1 MQCMLPRPEY
11 APRPTHD
18 VGPRDTIAAMI
29 RGMRLKCPKCGIGRM
44 FSSYLK
50 VADNCPAC
58 GEALHHQRADDAPP
72 YFTMFIVCHIVV
84 AGVLIAEK
92 ALAPSFWTHIA
103 IWFPIT
109 IVMSLILLPM
119 IKGALIGLQWAL
131 RMHGFGTGPDP
142 ADPQPEPVAAE
153 RI

>member
-1 MQCMLPRPEY
+1 MHIMLPRPDY
-11 APRPTHD
+11 LPRPTHD
-18 VGPRDTIAAMI
+18 LGPRDTFAAMK
-29 RGMRLKCPKCGIGRM
+29 RGAALKCPKCGIGRM

-50 VADNCPAC
+50 VADNCPTC

-92 ALAPSFWTHIA
+92 TFAPSFWVHIA

-109 IVMSLILLPM
+109 IVASLIMLPM
-119 IKGALIGLQWAL
+119 VKGTLISLQWAL
-131 RMHGFGTGPDP
+131 RMHGFGNGPDP
-142 ADPQPEPVAAE
+142 ADPQPEPIAVE
-153 RI
+153 RT